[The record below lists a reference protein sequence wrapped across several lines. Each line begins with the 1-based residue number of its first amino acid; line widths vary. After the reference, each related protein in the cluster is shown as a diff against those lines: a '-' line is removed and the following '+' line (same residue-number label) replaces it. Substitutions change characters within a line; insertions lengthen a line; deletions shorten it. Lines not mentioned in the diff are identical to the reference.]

1 MTKKKPDKPKL
12 NHQKRPDLDNNI
24 RIIEN
29 LTNAVNKLSLS
40 LGEHKKFT
48 KKTKVFDSLGF
59 LLAVIFMLLT
69 IIWCQRG

>member
-1 MTKKKPDKPKL
+1 MNKKKQDKP
-12 NHQKRPDLDNNI
+12 NHNHPKRQNLDNNI

-29 LTNAVNKLSLS
+29 LTNAVNKLSAS